1 MDLLCVWRFSNILGT
16 VVVLKLMS
24 AQGQTGKEGIHEGVE
39 VGVRDDS
46 QNDEQVPKHGD
57 QVCGQEES
65 KEKGL
70 QVWIIWEAQEEEF
83 WETC

>member
-1 MDLLCVWRFSNILGT
+1 
-16 VVVLKLMS
+16 MS

-57 QVCGQEES
+57 QVYGQEES

-70 QVWIIWEAQEEEF
+70 QVWII
-83 WETC
+83 